1 MQEATVG
8 ASRTQARSGKL
19 ALRGEAN
26 HISQFIAS
34 RAREVRG
41 GIRYQ

>member
-26 HISQFIAS
+26 HISQFGPVPTLLHF
-34 RAREVRG
+34 RPR
-41 GIRYQ
+41 